1 MKTLCTAILLAA
13 LCATAHADVDIDT
26 ARKLAAVKSLALSPE
41 RISPEQ
47 VAKALDVKLEKT
59 CGEATALRAGRYHVC
74 GYRPSDEDRQS
85 LAFLGYK
92 TVNRGATK
100 DTGGVV
106 MFLAHA
112 DRQCLRQ
119 DDLVKV
125 FQSAP
130 VASASPVFPEPTLP
144 YIPVRTYQFVFPG
157 HSDSEMY
164 LRVVQTG
171 DCITTV
177 DLIRN

>member
-1 MKTLCTAILLAA
+1 MPNNFCIGLAALSTPLRTKTMKTLCPAILLAA

-26 ARKLAAVKSLALSPE
+26 ARKLAAV
-41 RISPEQ
+41 
-47 VAKALDVKLEKT
+47 
-59 CGEATALRAGRYHVC
+59 
-74 GYRPSDEDRQS
+74 
-85 LAFLGYK
+85 
-92 TVNRGATK
+92 
-100 DTGGVV
+100 
-106 MFLAHA
+106 

-144 YIPVRTYQFVFPG
+144 YIPVRTYQFLFPG